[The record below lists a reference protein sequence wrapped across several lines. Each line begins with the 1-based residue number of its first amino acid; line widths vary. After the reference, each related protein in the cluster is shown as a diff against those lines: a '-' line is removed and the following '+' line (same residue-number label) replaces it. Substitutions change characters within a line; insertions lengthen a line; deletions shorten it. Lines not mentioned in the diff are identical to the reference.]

1 MDSSHVTAAIQ
12 SVRDHYEERGIFMKQ
27 FGFGRKPALV
37 VIDMAYGWTDPAY
50 ATGSTRLDE
59 AVAGIKQLLPRC
71 RRKQV
76 PIVYTTSPFR
86 QEDEEPM
93 HSRDSSQADGSS
105 YLPWDERACEI
116 DERLKPEPGDFVIYK
131 ETPALSLA
139 LTSPPTSSTTAST
152 PSSSPAVLPAPA
164 CGPRPPTRAPTA
176 SGLSYL
182 DSACRTGRRPP
193 TSGTSSISMQSLPM
207 WWTSTRWPSILSSSH
222 ERRGS
227 TGGRPLSQRR

>member
-50 ATGSTRLDE
+50 ATGSTLLDE

-131 ETPALSLA
+131 ENASAFFGTHLA
-139 LTSPPTSSTTAST
+139 AHLVDNRVDTVIVTGCSTSACVRATAT
-152 PSSSPAVLPAPA
+152 DARAYRFRAIVPRQCVQDRAPA
-164 CGPRPPTRAPTA
+164 AHEWNLFDLDA
-176 SGLSYL
+176 KFADVVDVDEVAEYLEQLS
-182 DSACRTGRRPP
+182 
-193 TSGTSSISMQSLPM
+193 
-207 WWTSTRWPSILSSSH
+207 
-222 ERRGS
+222 
-227 TGGRPLSQRR
+227 

>member
-131 ETPALSLA
+131 ENASAFFGTHLA
-139 LTSPPTSSTTAST
+139 AHLVDNRVDTVIVTGCVTSACVRTSIIDSFQYKFRTIVPEDCVGDREEDSHRNNLRDVGRRYCDVTTA
-152 PSSSPAVLPAPA
+152 
-164 CGPRPPTRAPTA
+164 
-176 SGLSYL
+176 
-182 DSACRTGRRPP
+182 DSVIAW
-193 TSGTSSISMQSLPM
+193 LED
-207 WWTSTRWPSILSSSH
+207 WH
-222 ERRGS
+222 RRGAG
-227 TGGRPLSQRR
+227 GGR